1 MLISGSILRSLRIA
15 LLVLGLGASQAMAL
29 SSPGLD
35 RWPEKNEAG
44 TKVAAADCYSIGQQI
59 ANQQGGTLARASSA
73 NRGGRQ
79 VCVIVVLVPGKG
91 GERPRRAEFVVPA
104 D

>member
-1 MLISGSILRSLRIA
+1 MLIFGSILRSLTTA
-15 LLVLGLGASQAMAL
+15 SLVLGLGASQAMAL
-29 SSPGLD
+29 SSPSLVE
-35 RWPEKNEAG
+35 WPKNEAG
-44 TKVAAADCYSIGQQI
+44 TMVAAADCYSIGQQI
-59 ANQQGGTLARASSA
+59 ASQHGGTLARASSA

-79 VCVIVVLVPGKG
+79 VCIIVVLVPGRE